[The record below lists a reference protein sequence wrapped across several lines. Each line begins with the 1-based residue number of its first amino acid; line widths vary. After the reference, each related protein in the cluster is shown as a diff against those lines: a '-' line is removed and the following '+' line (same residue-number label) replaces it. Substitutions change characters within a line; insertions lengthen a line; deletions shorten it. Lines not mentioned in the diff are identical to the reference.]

1 MVTGKLGLVFSK
13 DASRGGK
20 ADLEDT
26 LRRQVHAPDLTMQ
39 PGDQQQSLVEAEGE
53 SKSLTAGDRDTSR
66 AELEEESRAPTTS
79 MKMLTTGQCFG
90 EMALM
95 VEDSKRSC
103 GVVALEE
110 THLAAIHRSHFSK
123 ILRSLS

>member
-1 MVTGKLGLVFSK
+1 MATG
-13 DASRGGK
+13 
-20 ADLEDT
+20 E
-26 LRRQVHAPDLTMQ
+26 
-39 PGDQQQSLVEAEGE
+39 
-53 SKSLTAGDRDTSR
+53 
-66 AELEEESRAPTTS
+66 
-79 MKMLTTGQCFG
+79 CFG

-123 ILRSLS
+123 ILRTIG